1 LFHLG
6 APSDGAPCP
15 LGLAGTSDGPVHVQ
29 VLGHHSVGWSGR
41 KSLNV
46 QAWTEHP
53 ETELFLSHLA
63 DRCAS
68 CLNNVE
74 KRITLSDSLCQINV
88 VRLTLSEQRDTHFVR
103 WSSYRTHRRLVTLD
117 CCVATRLTSRC
128 FRTVV
133 TLLHDT
139 QQARRC
145 KPIAQPNLSNTLPF
159 FGASLPLQQ
168 AAAQTPSCPAYATD
182 CQSTPGYARSGRYA
196 SPSYG
201 DACPLRPGQRPQG
214 TSSICRPNALERSAY
229 SSATSRCTPWVIRAA

>member
-1 LFHLG
+1 MTRTLYG
-6 APSDGAPCP
+6 G
-15 LGLAGTSDGPVHVQ
+15 Q
-29 VLGHHSVGWSGR
+29 
-41 KSLNV
+41 
-46 QAWTEHP
+46 
-53 ETELFLSHLA
+53 
-63 DRCAS
+63 
-68 CLNNVE
+68 
-74 KRITLSDSLCQINV
+74 KR
-88 VRLTLSEQRDTHFVR
+88 
-103 WSSYRTHRRLVTLD
+103 YRTHRRLVTLD

-196 SPSYG
+196 SPSYFMLALFVQDRG
-201 DACPLRPGQRPQG
+201 PWERPRFADLTPSNGALTLQLHHVALRGLSEQRNDPRGRTLG
-214 TSSICRPNALERSAY
+214 TRRTSNPNAHGERGLPKHLIAL
-229 SSATSRCTPWVIRAA
+229 A